1 MSGNVRSPGSGIRG
15 LVGLCGNVR
24 SPGSGVRGLVGL
36 GLLLL
41 TLVACGD
48 PRDQSNRPLAEE
60 QPPVAKDT
68 EPTQAQ
74 SPPLIKPGLLW
85 VQELLTFHQQA
96 PTITADLMILV
107 KPTDGDS
114 ILFEISL
121 WCPEDGRIRLK
132 CSKLNVDFID
142 ALVQKNGDFV
152 LELVRSKEV
161 VRGNLRDIHVFDQE
175 RKVIGPPFLTYLSL
189 LVQEAKSGP
198 VPDRGVTKGG
208 DGKVEAK
215 DHVTGL
221 LVGVDINPDDTV
233 KSKTYFDEP
242 GKPAVRLDYF
252 RYKAFAHLQRPT
264 QMQLTVPGDP
274 TSYTVRLR
282 QLDAVPAI
290 SPDRMRFTPSNGST
304 EIGLEEFLKRLRD

>member
-1 MSGNVRSPGSGIRG
+1 MTSSTRRPHVAVRALFGAVCV
-15 LVGLCGNVR
+15 LA
-24 SPGSGVRGLVGL
+24 
-36 GLLLL
+36 LL
-41 TLVACGD
+41 TACGGT
-48 PRDQSNRPLAEE
+48 PRETAKAPPAGE
-60 QPPVAKDT
+60 QPPPKGEV
-68 EPTQAQ
+68 
-74 SPPLIKPGLLW
+74 PPGQTPPMIKPGLLW
-85 VQELLTFHQQA
+85 VQELLNFHQLA

-107 KPTDGDS
+107 KPLDGDS

-152 LELVRSKEV
+152 LELVRSKEI
-161 VRGNLRDIHVFDQE
+161 VRGNLRDIHVFDKDG
-175 RKVIGPPFLTYLSL
+175 RISGPPFLAYLSL

-198 VPDRGVTKGG
+198 VPDRGVTKAG

-215 DHVTGL
+215 DPVTGL
-221 LVGVDINPDDTV
+221 MVGVEVNPDDTV
-233 KSKTYFDEP
+233 ATKRFYDEP
-242 GKPAVRLDYF
+242 GKEAVRLDYS
-252 RYKAFAHLQRPT
+252 RYQAFGHLQRPT
-264 QMQLTVPGDP
+264 RMQLAVPGDP
-274 TSYTVRLR
+274 TGYTVRLR